1 MTDAA
6 APEPADAGTF
16 EIVKMNV
23 DQSCDFVCEE
33 CSRYFACTLP
43 ERLDLYDHGR
53 MDLAR
58 EKMAQINYKIA
69 ILSGKGGVGKTTVS
83 TNLAVALQRRGRSVC
98 ILDSDFD
105 SPSVPRM
112 MGVKDAS
119 LRTGRAGIVPVETDY
134 GVRVMSVGFIIED
147 AEVVTWF
154 HEMRRAATEEFC
166 SNVAYGKS
174 DYLIIDLPA
183 GTGSEAISVMQYIQ
197 DITGAI
203 IVTMASEVSQATA
216 RRAATLCQNANVP
229 LLGVVENMSGYHC
242 PNCGDNAAV
251 LRSGAGQELA
261 EELRIP
267 FLGRLPLHQSV
278 AAGSDEGRPFVA
290 TAPDSEI
297 AQTFSDLVDKVEA
310 NIQLLAPAA
319 TPGEQSSAS

>member
-1 MTDAA
+1 MSATE
-6 APEPADAGTF
+6 PEQGRAQDGLF

-23 DQSCDFVCEE
+23 DNSCDFVCEA

-43 ERLDLYDHGR
+43 EKLDLYDHGR
-53 MDLAR
+53 MDIAKKR
-58 EKMAQINYKIA
+58 MAGIRNKIC

-83 TNLAVALQRRGRSVC
+83 TNLAVALQKRGRTVT

-112 MGVKDAS
+112 MGVRQSKLMA
-119 LRTGRAGIVPVETDY
+119 GRDGIVPVTSEY

-166 SNVAYGKS
+166 ANVAYGDG
-174 DYLIIDLPA
+174 DYLIVDLPA
-183 GTGSEAISVMQYIQ
+183 GTGSEAISVMQYIS
-197 DITGAI
+197 DLTGAI

-216 RRAATLCQNANVP
+216 RRAATLCLSAKVP
-229 LLGVVENMSGYHC
+229 LLGVIENMSGYHC
-242 PNCGDNAAV
+242 PSCGDNAAV

-261 EELRIP
+261 EELGVP

-290 TAPDSEI
+290 AAPDSEM
-297 AQTFSDLVDKVEA
+297 ARTFYGIVDKLEA
-310 NIQLLAPAA
+310 NIRTLEAGSPLAPAV
-319 TPGEQSSAS
+319 